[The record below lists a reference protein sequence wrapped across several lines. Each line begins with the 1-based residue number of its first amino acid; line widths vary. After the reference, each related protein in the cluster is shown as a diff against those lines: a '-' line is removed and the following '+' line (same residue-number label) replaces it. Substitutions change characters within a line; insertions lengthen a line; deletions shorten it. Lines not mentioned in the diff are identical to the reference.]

1 MRRLLMTAAFMAA
14 LALVSVASPARAQ
27 APDPEA
33 VRKEIE
39 QLRKEFEQMRQ
50 QYGERLAALEAKV
63 AAPAVVT
70 QDQPAASVAV
80 TQAPPAAASQVPAPP
95 APAVADVQTQPA
107 PVSPGASSA
116 GASKVFNPDIAVIG
130 NFLGTAGSSTG
141 NPDPAKAL
149 ELHES
154 EVSFQAIVDPYAR
167 ADFFLSFG
175 EQGVNVEEGFATFP
189 TIPGGLLLK
198 VGKMR
203 AAFGKVN
210 SLHTHAVPWADRP
223 LVTRNL
229 VGGEDGINDAGFSVA
244 RIIPNPWFFLEA
256 TGQVFRGDSAD
267 VFQSS
272 QPGDLAY
279 LARLRAYQDLGE
291 ATNIDLGTSFTTGH
305 NNSGVTDGV
314 DLGRFTTQ
322 LFGLDATL
330 RWKPLQ
336 RSIYRSFIA
345 RSEFVWSRR
354 EQDDGP
360 QSAFGYYVSGDY
372 QLGRRWFAGVR
383 VDRSAHADN
392 AVLLDTGQALVLT
405 YMPSEFSVIRAM
417 YRRTRYAQ
425 QTQTS
430 NEFLMQFQFAIGAH
444 GTHPF

>member
-1 MRRLLMTAAFMAA
+1 MRRLLKVSAFVAA
-14 LALVSVASPARAQ
+14 LALVLAAAPAQ
-27 APDPEA
+27 AQTPDPEA

-39 QLRKEFEQMRQ
+39 QLRKEFEQIRKE
-50 QYGERLAALEAKV
+50 YGARLAALEAKV
-63 AAPAVVT
+63 G
-70 QDQPAASVAV
+70 ASVAV
-80 TQAPPAAASQVPAPP
+80 PQDPPAAPAAAPAPVVADIQPPP
-95 APAVADVQTQPA
+95 APASGGT
-107 PVSPGASSA
+107 SNA

-130 NFLGTAGSSTG
+130 NFLGTAGRSSG
-141 NPDPAKAL
+141 NPDPGKAL

-154 EVSFQAIVDPYAR
+154 EMSLQAIIDPYAR

-189 TIPGGLLLK
+189 TIPGGLLLR

-210 SLHTHAVPWADRP
+210 GLHTHVLPWADRP

-229 VGGEDGINDAGFSVA
+229 VGGEEGINDAGISVA

-267 VFQSS
+267 VFESS
-272 QPGDLAY
+272 QRSDLAY

-291 ATNIDLGTSFTTGH
+291 AANIDLGASFTTGH
-305 NNSGVTDGV
+305 NNAGVTNGV
-314 DLGRFTTQ
+314 DVGRFTTQ
-322 LFGLDATL
+322 LFGVDATL

-336 RSIYRSFIA
+336 RSIYHSFVA

-354 EQDDGP
+354 DQDGGP
-360 QSAFGYYVSGDY
+360 QAAFGYYVSGDY
-372 QLGRRWFAGVR
+372 QLGRRWFTGVR

-392 AVLLDTGQALVLT
+392 AGLFDTGQALVLT
-405 YMPSEFSVIRAM
+405 YMPSEFSVIRGM

-425 QTQTS
+425 QTQAS
-430 NEFLMQFQFAIGAH
+430 SEFLMQFQFAIGAH
-444 GTHPF
+444 GAHPF

>member
-1 MRRLLMTAAFMAA
+1 MRRLLKVSAFVAA
-14 LALVSVASPARAQ
+14 LAIVLAAAPARAQ
-27 APDPEA
+27 APDSEA

-39 QLRKEFEQMRQ
+39 QLRKEFEQIRKE
-50 QYGERLAALEAKV
+50 YGARLAALEAKV
-63 AAPAVVT
+63 G
-70 QDQPAASVAV
+70 ASVAV
-80 TQAPPAAASQVPAPP
+80 PQDPPAAPAAAPAPVVADIQPPP
-95 APAVADVQTQPA
+95 APAAGGT
-107 PVSPGASSA
+107 SNA

-130 NFLGTAGSSTG
+130 NFLGTAGRSSG
-141 NPDPAKAL
+141 NPDPGKAL

-154 EVSFQAIVDPYAR
+154 EMSLQAIIDPYAR

-189 TIPGGLLLK
+189 TIPGGLLLR

-210 SLHTHAVPWADRP
+210 GLHTHVLPWADRP

-229 VGGEDGINDAGFSVA
+229 VGGEEGINDAGISVA

-267 VFQSS
+267 VFESS
-272 QPGDLAY
+272 QRSDLAY

-291 ATNIDLGTSFTTGH
+291 AANIDLGASFTTGH
-305 NNSGVTDGV
+305 NNAGVTNGV
-314 DLGRFTTQ
+314 DVGRFTTQ
-322 LFGLDATL
+322 LFGVDATL

-336 RSIYRSFIA
+336 RSIYHSFVA

-354 EQDDGP
+354 DQDGGP
-360 QSAFGYYVSGDY
+360 QAAFGYYVSGDY
-372 QLGRRWFAGVR
+372 QLGRRWFTGVR

-392 AVLLDTGQALVLT
+392 AGLFDTGQALVLT
-405 YMPSEFSVIRAM
+405 YMPSEFSVIRGM

-425 QTQTS
+425 QTQAS
-430 NEFLMQFQFAIGAH
+430 SEFLMQFQFAIGAH
-444 GTHPF
+444 GAHPF